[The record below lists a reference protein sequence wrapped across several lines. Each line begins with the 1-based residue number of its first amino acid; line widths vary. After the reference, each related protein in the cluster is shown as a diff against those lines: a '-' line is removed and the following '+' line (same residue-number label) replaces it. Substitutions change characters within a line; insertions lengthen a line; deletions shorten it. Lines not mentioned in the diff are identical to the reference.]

1 MDQLQRQR
9 SASTS
14 SMFIPGDEVKW
25 MMVDQSSD
33 HGWVTRIFPADD
45 KAWVVHADG
54 SFVERGF
61 ADLHLVSRFPS
72 GARKAAAAMVQT
84 LGDDPNFNCNFDLE
98 SADLPSAMKN
108 FIGGVGRAMPMSRE
122 LFQEQCQRLID
133 LQGVY
138 DKIGELED
146 QIVDLST
153 PDKNVIWL
161 NQQRRDLEGTIDE
174 LNDKIS
180 GLQGDKAELE
190 EKVAQVEAMNAKF
203 VGSYKQFLEQKELL
217 VTMSQNLEQQKN
229 DLEHNLGDETHRNNQ
244 LTESNAKQM
253 VMIQQLESQ
262 NSDLN
267 RELNDTRGLYKEE
280 ITRREDLT
288 IKVANL
294 EKTNAD
300 LLSQLELLISANREL
315 QQGMREWRI
324 QNQDIFAQLKNLSSR
339 KIPAAGQ

>member
-1 MDQLQRQR
+1 M
-9 SASTS
+9 
-14 SMFIPGDEVKW
+14 
-25 MMVDQSSD
+25 
-33 HGWVTRIFPADD
+33 TRIFPADD

-61 ADLHLVSRFPS
+61 SDLQLVSRFPT
-72 GARKAAAAMVQT
+72 GARKAASAMVQT

-98 SADLPSAMKN
+98 NSELPSAMKN
-108 FIGGVGRAMPMSRE
+108 FIGGVGRAMPMSRD

-138 DKIGELED
+138 DKISELED

-161 NQQRRDLEGTIDE
+161 NQQRRDLEGTIDD
-174 LNDKIS
+174 LNGKIS
-180 GLQGDKAELE
+180 DLQGDKSELE

-229 DLEHNLGDETHRNNQ
+229 DLELNLGDETHKNNQ
-244 LTESNAKQM
+244 LTENNAKQ
-253 VMIQQLESQ
+253 VVAIQQLESQ
-262 NSDLN
+262 NADLN

-280 ITRREDLT
+280 ITRREDLQ